1 VDEKGFEKTVSFGR
15 ALFRVGRDPAN
26 DLCLDHAAVA
36 PWHFLILRDGARS
49 ELTSAGGHVVFVNGS
64 PATKAEVKHGDVIS
78 LGPDCPYKMSY
89 LTEGI
94 RADDRKDRS
103 LRLLLEASRA
113 VNSSL
118 VLGDVLERVMD
129 YVMMVSRGGR
139 GFLML
144 ADPDGGLRARVARNV
159 DAASLEGE
167 VIPASTTFIQKV
179 RETRRSVFLVQ
190 GAEGLPAAPE
200 RSDSIV
206 RLGLETVMCVPILAQ
221 DALIGLIYMDHR
233 SPGMDVTRT
242 DLEVLESLADHASVA
257 IVNARLAEERLL
269 AERVSAIGRM
279 VSSIVHDL
287 RAPLAGIRGAAQLL
301 GSEPGGSRARRMT
314 ELILGEVDRMTA
326 MTEELLDFC
335 RGRMSLDA
343 ARSDLSAFLAGIAEA
358 FRAAAAP
365 RSIQVVL
372 DMRAEAMVD
381 LDPRRM
387 ERVFRNL
394 LDNALDAMPEGG
406 ILTLASRLE
415 EGRARIVVK
424 DTGLGMSEE
433 VRGRVFEPFFTHGK
447 RNGTGLGMSIVRRVV
462 EAHGGEVSVTSAPGL
477 GTAVTV
483 VLPAAS
489 RDAAVSRP
497 EPALAAPS
505 RR

>member
-1 VDEKGFEKTVSFGR
+1 
-15 ALFRVGRDPAN
+15 
-26 DLCLDHAAVA
+26 
-36 PWHFLILRDGARS
+36 
-49 ELTSAGGHVVFVNGS
+49 
-64 PATKAEVKHGDVIS
+64 
-78 LGPDCPYKMSY
+78 
-89 LTEGI
+89 
-94 RADDRKDRS
+94 
-103 LRLLLEASRA
+103 
-113 VNSSL
+113 
-118 VLGDVLERVMD
+118 
-129 YVMMVSRGGR
+129 
-139 GFLML
+139 
-144 ADPDGGLRARVARNV
+144 
-159 DAASLEGE
+159 
-167 VIPASTTFIQKV
+167 
-179 RETRRSVFLVQ
+179 
-190 GAEGLPAAPE
+190 
-200 RSDSIV
+200 
-206 RLGLETVMCVPILAQ
+206 
-221 DALIGLIYMDHR
+221 
-233 SPGMDVTRT
+233 
-242 DLEVLESLADHASVA
+242 
-257 IVNARLAEERLL
+257 
-269 AERVSAIGRM
+269 
-279 VSSIVHDL
+279 
-287 RAPLAGIRGAAQLL
+287 
-301 GSEPGGSRARRMT
+301 
-314 ELILGEVDRMTA
+314 MTA